1 MKTFGQTLVLVWL
14 SMAAFVLINFSAPAP
29 CQASQSLGVTRIVP
43 QGTDVPE
50 KRQITIEF
58 DQKVVPL
65 GRMERESSE
74 IPVTITP
81 SLDGQWRWLTPSTLS
96 LELDGANRLKPA
108 TRYTLTLRPGLV
120 AENGA
125 TMERSLVHS
134 FITKTPKVRYTRFYT
149 WKSPGTPVIRVVF
162 NQPVTK
168 ASVAKHIIME
178 LEMEPGK
185 RVGLGVTRHP
195 NDLNPPIMADGL
207 GGKDEAR
214 SRWLVSPEKELPH
227 DTQVTLRVVPGL
239 ISALGPVPGSSG
251 RPLVRFDTFP
261 KFKFLG
267 LRCYLNN
274 ENDPTLIRAGVEQDR
289 ERLKPNPI
297 SYTALV
303 FSSPVTVDQVR
314 KTLEFYPNLGSE
326 RTGYN
331 PWANLYSYSSLAV
344 PHTRGRTYKVSLP
357 ELLKAYS
364 PYRIKES
371 ELRLKDEFGRRL
383 EIPLDFSFHTDHR
396 APDYN
401 LYYDTAV
408 IEEGVDTD
416 VPLVVTNLDRVRV
429 NYKRLTVDGR
439 TDHLKADTRVAKAE
453 DVAFKMPLGVKK
465 MLANG
470 SGAVYGTISTWPDVK
485 KPDREK
491 TFFAQVTP
499 FQIHVK
505 SGHFNTLVWVADL
518 KTGNPVPN
526 ADVLLYT
533 DSIDGLNSDRPV
545 LARAVTGEDGT
556 ALLPGNAT
564 LDPKLDLFRWR
575 GDNGAQ
581 RFFVKVVKEDAMALL
596 PLAARFRIDTYRASG
611 SSFSSYHNR
620 RYSHIHTWGTT
631 AQGVYRAGDTI
642 QYKIYVRDQNNE
654 TFVEPPGKAYTLKVT
669 DPLGKVVLEKS
680 GIELSAFG
688 AFDGEFRVAET
699 GNVGWYSFELTSDFT
714 GMSWYPLRV
723 LVSDFVPSPFRVAT
737 ELNNRT
743 FRPGSRVEVTI
754 SARLHAGGPYTDAA
768 TRIVTRLEPR
778 RFSSSHPLVKDFNF
792 QGEDEEEHG
801 RTIFETRANLND
813 RGDLVNSFDLVEH
826 AIPFGRLVVEAAVRD
841 DRGKSIASTASAD
854 FFGRS
859 RFVGLRS
866 DHWLYHQG
874 EKAVFPFVVVD
885 EKGTPVANIETRFS
899 VEQLKT
905 KAVRVKGA
913 GNAYLTH
920 YVDEWVEVHNTSAV
934 SEEAPGT
941 MAFVPEEP
949 GSYRLIARIKD
960 GQGRPHSSSVWFWT
974 AGKGRVLWH
983 EPEANVLTLIPE
995 KESLQV
1001 GDTAR
1006 YLVKNPFPGAKA
1018 LVTIERYGVLK
1029 HWVATLEGSTPVIE
1043 FPIEPDF
1050 APGFF
1055 FSISLLSPRV
1065 AQPLGEGGVDL
1076 GKPLVRM
1083 GYHRVEVKDPARE
1096 IKVEVAPEKESYKP
1110 GERVRVALRADLGRG
1125 RKSEPVELAVAVL
1138 DEAVFD
1144 LIRQGRDHFDPLKGF
1159 YSVDGLDLVNYS
1171 LLQRLVGIQNFAKKG
1186 ASPGG
1191 DGGAAISMRS
1201 LFKFVSYWN
1210 PSVQTDEKGRAA
1222 IEFTVPD
1229 NLTGWRVFAM
1239 AVTPAD
1245 RMGLGDQGFKVNR
1258 PTEVRPVM
1266 PNQVMVGDN
1275 FRAGFS
1281 VMNRTDTERNI
1292 TIKVSAQGSLEGKT
1306 PTVTETLTLAPFKRK
1321 TVFLPVITKK
1331 EGEVRFQATARDHMD
1346 GDGMVHRVIVKP
1358 RKDLQTVAAYSS
1370 TVESR
1375 VSQTL
1380 KIPGEIR
1387 TDKGSMG
1394 VVLSPFAL
1402 GNIESAVLYMRD
1414 YPYTCW
1420 EQKLSKAIVAAGLPV
1435 LRPYLDPE
1443 VSWEDSDGVVTATL
1457 DQAVNFQAPS
1467 GGMAYFRA
1475 EDRYVSPYLS
1485 AYTALGVHWIKAAG
1499 YDVPELVETKL
1510 HAYLEGF
1517 LKQDLVP
1524 GFYSRG
1530 MVATVRA
1537 VALAGLSAN
1546 NRVNLGDLERLRP
1559 HVESMSLFGKAMFLQ
1574 AALATPGGDA
1584 MARDVAASILAR
1596 SNRTGGKI
1604 SFTEELDS
1612 GYARLAATPM
1622 RANAAILSALTRF
1635 GQTHTSLSKEI
1646 PTGLVRYITQTRGG
1660 RDHWENTQE
1669 TVFSINALIEYAR
1682 VYESRKTAMTITAS
1696 VGGNALGTA
1705 RFQGKNQE
1713 SVTLSRK
1720 IRPAD
1725 PGKTLPLVVEK
1736 QGDGRLYYKATLS
1749 YAPKNP
1755 PNKRINA
1762 GMDIRKEVRV
1772 ERNGQS
1778 LLLANP
1784 MTLKR
1789 GDLVR
1794 VDLFISLAGPRNF
1807 VVVEDPVPGG
1817 LEPVNRELAT
1827 TSLADAD
1834 RAEPTASDT
1843 TKVWQEFSAGRWSFY
1858 HKELKHDAARF
1869 YSDWLAPGNYR
1880 LSYTAQAICEGTFA
1894 WLPVRA
1900 QEMYDMDVFGQGLE
1914 TTLVVTDGQ

>member
-14 SMAAFVLINFSAPAP
+14 SMAASVLVNFSAPAS
-29 CQASQSLGVTRIVP
+29 CLGSQSLGVTRIVP

-58 DQKVVPL
+58 NQKVVPL
-65 GRMERESSE
+65 GRMERDSSE
-74 IPVTITP
+74 IPVTVTP
-81 SLDGQWRWLTPSTLS
+81 PLDGQWRWLTPSTLS

-108 TRYTLTLRPGLV
+108 TRYTMTIRPGLV

-134 FITKTPKVRYTRFYT
+134 FITKTPKVRYTSFQT
-149 WKSPGTPVIRVVF
+149 WKSPGTPVIQVVF
-162 NQPVTK
+162 NQPVIK
-168 ASVAKHIIME
+168 ASVAKHIIMA
-178 LEMEPGK
+178 LEMTSGK
-185 RVGLGVTRHP
+185 RVALGVTRHP
-195 NDLNPPIMADGL
+195 NDLKPPIMVDGP

-214 SRWLVSPEKELPH
+214 ARWLVSPEKALPH
-227 DTQVTLRVVPGL
+227 DTPVTLRVSPGL
-239 ISALGPVPGSSG
+239 ISALGPVPGTSS
-251 RPLVRFDTFP
+251 RLLVRFDTFP
-261 KFKFLG
+261 EFKFLG

-274 ENDPTLIRAGVEQDR
+274 ENDPTLIRAGVEQDL
-289 ERLKPNPI
+289 EWLKPNPL

-314 KTLEFYPNLGSE
+314 KTLEFYPNLGGD

-331 PWANLYSYSSLAV
+331 PWANLYSYSSMNVA
-344 PHTRGRTYKVSLP
+344 HTRGRTYQVSLP
-357 ELLKAYS
+357 ELLKAYN

-383 EIPLDFSFHTDHR
+383 ETPLDFSFHTDHR
-396 APDYN
+396 VPDYT
-401 LYYDTAV
+401 LYHDTSVLEA
-408 IEEGVDTD
+408 GVDTD
-416 VPLVVTNLDRVRV
+416 VPLVVTNLDRLRV

-439 TDHLKADTRVAKAE
+439 TDHLEAETQVPKAE
-453 DVAFKMPLGVKK
+453 DVAFKMPLGIKK

-470 SGAVYGTISTWPDVK
+470 SGAVYGTISTRPDIK
-485 KPDREK
+485 KSDQEK

-518 KTGNPVPN
+518 KTGHPVAN

-533 DSIDGLNSDRPV
+533 DSMDGLNSDRPV
-545 LARAVTGEDGT
+545 LARAVTGGDGT
-556 ALLPGNAT
+556 ALLPGNAN
-564 LDPKLDLFRWR
+564 LDPKLDLFSWR
-575 GDNGAQ
+575 GGDKAQ
-581 RFFVKVVKEDAMALL
+581 RFFVKVVKKDAMALL
-596 PLAARFRIDTYRASG
+596 PLAPRFRIDTYRASG

-688 AFDGEFRVAET
+688 AFDGEFKVAET

-714 GMSWYPLRV
+714 DMSWSPLRV

-737 ELNNRT
+737 EFNNRT
-743 FRPGSRVEVTI
+743 FRPGSTVEVTT

-792 QGEDEEEHG
+792 QSEEEEDQG
-801 RTIFETRANLND
+801 RTIFETQANLD
-813 RGDLVNSFDLVEH
+813 ERGDLVNAFDLIDH
-826 AIPFGRLVVEAAVRD
+826 AIPFGRLVVEAAVQD
-841 DRGKSIASTASAD
+841 DRGKSIASTASAE
-854 FFGRS
+854 FFGRNQ
-859 RFVGLRS
+859 FVGLRS

-885 EKGTPVANIETRFS
+885 EKGTPVAGIETRFS

-905 KAVRVKGA
+905 KAARVKGA

-920 YVDEWVEVHNTSAV
+920 YVDEWVAVHKATALSG
-934 SEEAPGT
+934 EAPGT
-941 MAFVPEEP
+941 MAFVPEAP
-949 GSYRLIARIKD
+949 GSYRLSARIKD
-960 GQGRPHSSSVWFWT
+960 SQGLAHTSSIRFWT

-995 KESLQV
+995 KESLKV

-1029 HWVATLEGSTPVIE
+1029 HWVTTLEGSTPVIA

-1065 AQPLGEGGVDL
+1065 AKPLGEGGIDL

-1083 GYHRVEVKDPARE
+1083 GYHRVEVTDPARE

-1110 GERVRVALRADLGRG
+1110 GERVRVALRADLGKA
-1125 RKSEPVELAVAVL
+1125 RKNEPVELAVAVL

-1159 YSVDGLDLVNYS
+1159 NSVDGLDLVNYS
-1171 LLQRLVGIQNFAKKG
+1171 LLEKLVGIQNFAKKG

-1201 LFKFVSYWN
+1201 VFKFVSYWN
-1210 PSVQTDEKGRAA
+1210 PSIQTDEKGRTT

-1239 AVTPAD
+1239 AVTPTD

-1281 VMNRTDTERNI
+1281 VMNRTDTERVI
-1292 TIKVSAQGSLEGKT
+1292 TVKVGAEGSLDGK
-1306 PTVTETLTLAPFKRK
+1306 PSMVTEKLTLSPFKRK
-1321 TVFLPVITKK
+1321 TVFLPVTTKK
-1331 EGEVRFQATARDHMD
+1331 EGEVRFQVTARDHMD

-1387 TDKGSMG
+1387 TDKGSLG
-1394 VVLSPFAL
+1394 VVLSSSAL

-1420 EQKLSKAIVAAGLPV
+1420 EQKLSRAIVAAGLPV

-1443 VSWEDSDGVVTATL
+1443 VSWEDSDGVVKTTL
-1457 DQAVNFQAPS
+1457 DQAVNFQAPN
-1467 GGMAYFRA
+1467 GGMAYFRG

-1485 AYTALGVHWIKAAG
+1485 AYTALGLHWIKAAG
-1499 YDVPELVETKL
+1499 HDVPEPVETKL
-1510 HAYLEGF
+1510 HAYLEEF

-1524 GFYSRG
+1524 GFYSKG

-1537 VALAGLSAN
+1537 VALAALSAN
-1546 NRVNLGDLERLRP
+1546 NRVNRGDLERLLP
-1559 HVESMSLFGKAMFLQ
+1559 HVASMSLFGKAMFLQ
-1574 AALATPGGDA
+1574 AALATPEGDA
-1584 MARDVAASILAR
+1584 MAREVAASILAR

-1612 GYARLAATPM
+1612 GYSRLAATPM
-1622 RANAAILSALTRF
+1622 RANAAILSALIRF
-1635 GQTHTSLSKEI
+1635 GRIDTSLSKEI

-1660 RDHWENTQE
+1660 RDYWENTQE

-1682 VYESRKTAMTITAS
+1682 VYESRKTAMTVTAS
-1696 VGGNALGTA
+1696 VDGKALGTA
-1705 RFQGKNQE
+1705 GFQGKNQE

-1720 IRPAD
+1720 IQPAD
-1725 PGKTLPLVVEK
+1725 PGKTFPLVVEK

-1749 YAPKNP
+1749 YIPKNP
-1755 PNKRINA
+1755 PNRRINA

-1772 ERNGQS
+1772 QRNGQS

-1827 TSLADAD
+1827 TSVTDAD
-1834 RAEPTASDT
+1834 RAEPTAADT
-1843 TKVWQEFSAGRWSFY
+1843 TNTWHEFSAGRWSFY

-1880 LSYTAQAICEGTFA
+1880 LSYMAQAICEGTFA

>member
-1 MKTFGQTLVLVWL
+1 MKTFGDIFVFVWL
-14 SMAAFVLINFSAPAP
+14 SMAAFVLVTFSSPVA

-43 QGTDVPE
+43 QGTDVPQ

-58 DQKVVPL
+58 NQKVVPL
-65 GRMERESSE
+65 GRMERDNSE

-81 SLDGQWRWLTPSTLS
+81 PLDGQWRWLTPSTLS
-96 LELDGANRLKPA
+96 LELDGANRLEPA

-120 AENGA
+120 AGDGA
-125 TMERSLVHS
+125 TMKRSLVHS
-134 FITKTPKVRYTRFYT
+134 FTTKTPKVRYTNFYT
-149 WKSPGTPVIRVVF
+149 WNSPGTPVIKVVF

-168 ASVAKHIIME
+168 ASVGKHIFMA
-178 LEMEPGK
+178 LKKAPGK
-185 RVGLGVTRHP
+185 RVGLEVTRIP
-195 NDLNPPIMADGL
+195 DDLDPSIKVDSP

-214 SRWLVSPEKELPH
+214 SRWLVSPEKELPN
-227 DTQVTLRVVPGL
+227 DTPVVLKVAPGL
-239 ISALGPVPGSSG
+239 VSALGPLPGIS
-251 RPLVRFDTFP
+251 RRTLVEFDTFP
-261 KFKFLG
+261 GFKFLG
-267 LRCYLNN
+267 LQCYIKKDN
-274 ENDPTLIRAGVEQDR
+274 ELILVRADVQQDQ
-289 ERLKPNPI
+289 ERPKPNPLR
-297 SYTALV
+297 YMALA
-303 FSSPVTVDQVR
+303 FSSPVTADQVR
-314 KTLEFYPNLGSE
+314 KTLGFNPTLGSE

-331 PWANLYSYSSLAV
+331 PWANYYSYSSLDI
-344 PHTRGRTYKVSLP
+344 PHQRGQIYQVYLP
-357 ELLKAYS
+357 EQLKAYT
-364 PYRIKES
+364 PYRIKET
-371 ELRLKDEFGRRL
+371 ELRLRDAFGRRL
-383 EIPLDFSFHTDHR
+383 ETPMDFSFHTDHR
-396 APDYN
+396 APDYS
-401 LYYDTAV
+401 LSHDTAV

-416 VPLVVTNLDRVRV
+416 VPLVVTNLDGVRI
-429 NYKRLTVDGR
+429 NYKRLTADGS
-439 TDHLKADTRVAKAE
+439 TGNLEAVTPVPKAE
-453 DVAFKMPLGVKK
+453 DVAFKIPLGVKK

-470 SGAVYGTISTWPDVK
+470 SGAVYGTITTRPTVK
-485 KPDREK
+485 KSDRQK

-505 SGHFNTLVWVADL
+505 SGHFNTLVWVVDL
-518 KTGNPVPN
+518 KTGNPVAN
-526 ADVLLYT
+526 AGVMLYK
-533 DSIDGLNSDRPV
+533 DAIDGLNSDRPV

-564 LDPKLDLFRWR
+564 LDPKLELFGW
-575 GDNGAQ
+575 GWENSDQ
-581 RFFVKVVKEDAMALL
+581 RFFVKVVKKDDMALL
-596 PLAARFRIDTYRASG
+596 PLAPRFRIDTYRASG
-611 SSFSSYHNR
+611 SSFSTNQNQ
-620 RYSHIHTWGTT
+620 RYSHIHAWGTT

-642 QYKIYVRDQNNE
+642 QYKIYVRDQSNE
-654 TFVEPPGKAYTLKVT
+654 TFVEPPGKAYTLKVM
-669 DPLGKVVLEKS
+669 DPLGKLVHEQS
-680 GIELSAFG
+680 GIELSDFG
-688 AFDGEFRVAET
+688 AFDGEFKVAKT
-699 GNVGWYSFELTSDFT
+699 GSVGWYYFELSSDFT
-714 GMSWYPLRV
+714 DMSWNPLRV

-737 ELNNRT
+737 ELNSPN
-743 FRPGSRVEVTI
+743 FSPGSRVEVTT
-754 SARLHAGGPYTDAA
+754 SARLHAGGPYTDAS
-768 TRIVTRLEPR
+768 TRIFARLEPR
-778 RFSSSHPLVKDFNF
+778 RFSSSHPLVKDFIF
-792 QGEDEEEHG
+792 WDEDDEEQA
-801 RTIFETRANLND
+801 RTMFETQANLD
-813 RGDLVNSFDLVEH
+813 DKGDLVKAFDLVEN
-826 AIPFGRLVVEAAVRD
+826 AIPFGRLVVESAVRD

-854 FFGRS
+854 FFGRN

-866 DHWLYHQG
+866 DHWIYHQG
-874 EKAVFPFVVVD
+874 EAAVFPFVVVD
-885 EKGTPVANIETRFS
+885 EKGAPVSGNKALFS

-905 KAVRVKGA
+905 KAARVKGA

-920 YVDEWVEVHNTSAV
+920 YVDEWVEVHTASAV
-934 SEEAPGT
+934 SEDAPGT
-941 MAFVPEEP
+941 MSFVPAEP

-960 GQGRPHSSSVWFWT
+960 SQGRDHFSSIWFWV

-1029 HWVATLEGSTPVIE
+1029 HWVATLSGSTPVIE
-1043 FPIEPDF
+1043 FPIESDF

-1065 AQPLGEGGVDL
+1065 AKPLDEEGVDL
-1076 GKPLVRM
+1076 GKPLSRM
-1083 GYHRVEVKDPARE
+1083 GYHRVEVKDLSRQ
-1096 IKVEVAPEKESYKP
+1096 IKVEVSPEKETYKP
-1110 GERVRVALRADLGRG
+1110 GEQVRVALRADLGTA

-1144 LIRQGRDHFDPLKGF
+1144 LIRKGRDHFDPLKGF

-1171 LLQRLVGIQNFAKKG
+1171 LLSKLVGIQNFAKKG

-1239 AVTPAD
+1239 AVTPTD

-1266 PNQVMVGDN
+1266 PNQVMEGDS

-1281 VMNRTDTERNI
+1281 VMNRTDTERVI
-1292 TIKVSAQGSLEGKT
+1292 TVKVGAEGSLDGRVSPVIEK
-1306 PTVTETLTLAPFKRK
+1306 LTLAPFKRK
-1321 TVFLPVITKK
+1321 TVFFPVTTS
-1331 EGEVRFQATARDHMD
+1331 EAGEVRFQATARDHMD
-1346 GDGMVHRVIVKP
+1346 GDGMVHRVIVRP
-1358 RKDLQTVAAYSS
+1358 RKDLQTVASYSS

-1380 KIPGEIR
+1380 KIPGDIR
-1387 TDKGSMG
+1387 TDRGALG
-1394 VVLSPFAL
+1394 VVLSSSAL
-1402 GNIESAVLYMRD
+1402 GNLESSVLYMRD

-1420 EQKLSKAIVAAGLPV
+1420 EQKLSKAIVAAGVPA

-1443 VSWEDSDGVVTATL
+1443 VSWEKSDAVVTATL
-1457 DQAVNFQAPS
+1457 EQAVNFQAPN

-1485 AYTALGVHWIKAAG
+1485 AYTALGLHWIKGAG
-1499 YDVPELVETKL
+1499 YAVPGSVETKL
-1510 HAYLEGF
+1510 FTYLEGF
-1517 LKQDLVP
+1517 LKQDTVP
-1524 GFYSRG
+1524 GYYSRG

-1546 NRVNLGDLERLRP
+1546 NRVKPGDLERLRP
-1559 HVESMSLFGKAMFLQ
+1559 HVASMSLFGQAMFLQ
-1574 AALATPGGDA
+1574 AALEIPEGEV
-1584 MARDVAASILAR
+1584 MAREVAASILAR

-1612 GYARLAATPM
+1612 GYSRLAATPM

-1635 GQTHTSLSKEI
+1635 GQTQTSLSQEI
-1646 PTGLVRYITQTRGG
+1646 PTGLVRYITQTRGS

-1682 VYESRKTAMTITAS
+1682 VYESRETGMTITAF
-1696 VGGNALGTA
+1696 VDGTALGTA
-1705 RFQGKNQE
+1705 RFQGKKQE
-1713 SVTLSRK
+1713 SVILSRE
-1720 IRPAD
+1720 ITPVD

-1736 QGDGRLYYKATLS
+1736 QGDGRLYYKATMS
-1749 YAPKNP
+1749 YVPENP

-1772 ERNGQS
+1772 QRNGKS

-1789 GDLVR
+1789 VDLVR
-1794 VDLFISLAGPRNF
+1794 VDLFISLAAPRNF

-1834 RAEPTASDT
+1834 RAEPTAADSGKT
-1843 TKVWQEFSAGRWSFY
+1843 WHEFSSGRWSFY
-1858 HKELKHDAARF
+1858 HKELKHDAVRF

-1880 LSYTAQAICEGTFA
+1880 LSYTAQAICEGRFA

-1900 QEMYDMDVFGQGLE
+1900 QEMYDMDVFGQGLGNS
-1914 TTLVVTDGQ
+1914 LVVTDDQ